1 MSKTR
6 TAIFLGIGKVEITE
20 QRALQIL
27 RLQKLIKEQR
37 EQTKTKEDQSC
48 TKLN

>member
-6 TAIFLGIGKVEITE
+6 TAYFPGGIVKVEISE

-27 RLQKLIKEQR
+27 RLQKLIKEQ
-37 EQTKTKEDQSC
+37 TKTKEEKSW
-48 TKLN
+48 KK